1 MGKELK
7 ELIEALL
14 EYSMKMDELIKAF
27 VESTN
32 EVNEKFNERMAKV
45 KADKK
50 PLQ

>member
-1 MGKELK
+1 MGK

-14 EYSMKMDELIKAF
+14 EYSMQMDALIKAF

-45 KADKK
+45 QVDKK